1 MIFYCTNCWS
11 EIQKDKFACPNCG
24 ANQHTLRKE
33 SFTDKL
39 INALNHP
46 EPSTPIRAANILG
59 KLKSKEA
66 IPFLINRL
74 EKERDPFIIKAFV
87 DALLNLDAANTK
99 KLILKILAEN
109 PPVTVKREIEEL
121 GKNCNE

>member
-1 MIFYCTNCWS
+1 MIFYCTNCWN
-11 EIQKDKFACPNCG
+11 EIQKDTQICPNCG
-24 ANQHTLRKE
+24 ANQKALGKE

-59 KLKSKEA
+59 NLKSKEA

-87 DALLNLDAANTK
+87 DALLKIDASNTK
-99 KLILKILAEN
+99 KLILKLLAEN
-109 PPVTVKREIEEL
+109 PPVTVKREIEVL
-121 GKNCNE
+121 GKK

>member
-1 MIFYCTNCWS
+1 M
-11 EIQKDKFACPNCG
+11 G
-24 ANQHTLRKE
+24 KE
-33 SFTDKL
+33 SFKDKL

-87 DALLNLDAANTK
+87 DALLKIDAANTK
-99 KLILKILAEN
+99 KLILKIFAEN